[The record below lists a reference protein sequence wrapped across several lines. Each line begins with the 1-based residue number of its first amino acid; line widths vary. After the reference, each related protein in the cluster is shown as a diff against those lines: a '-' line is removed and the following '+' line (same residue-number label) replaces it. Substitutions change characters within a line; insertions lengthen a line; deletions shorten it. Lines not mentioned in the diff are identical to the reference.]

1 MLTDSGVGSLKRYD
15 LLVKNNCSML
25 NVDWLH
31 RAFDF
36 GAIPDKVTDFT
47 TDFRKS
53 QKSNMLF
60 PEIIARIVFNT
71 CNFASCQRYH
81 EGSQPKFANCT
92 KIHQSAV

>member
-1 MLTDSGVGSLKRYD
+1 M
-15 LLVKNNCSML
+15 VKNGCNVL
-25 NVDWLH
+25 NVDWLN
-31 RAFDF
+31 RAVAF
-36 GAIPDKVTDFT
+36 GDMYDKVTDFT

-81 EGSQPKFANCT
+81 EGIQPKFANCT